1 MEPATTKELVR
12 PARSVARAD
21 RAARGDDAG
30 LMAAFVR
37 KEPEAA
43 RELYDRFVSRI
54 YGLGLILMRNKT
66 DAEDLVQDTFLK
78 VWRLGSAFDPVRG
91 SLDGWI
97 LLNAR
102 SLAVDLLRRRSLEA
116 RKLSAQPRVSE
127 ASDEPGPES
136 HAELRDLFQR
146 ANESMGQLPSRQRSA
161 LELMYLGQRST
172 KEIAEMQG
180 VPRGTVKSR
189 VRAAVAS
196 LQKNLVPI
204 EEEM

>member
-54 YGLGLILMRNKT
+54 YGLGLVLMRNKT